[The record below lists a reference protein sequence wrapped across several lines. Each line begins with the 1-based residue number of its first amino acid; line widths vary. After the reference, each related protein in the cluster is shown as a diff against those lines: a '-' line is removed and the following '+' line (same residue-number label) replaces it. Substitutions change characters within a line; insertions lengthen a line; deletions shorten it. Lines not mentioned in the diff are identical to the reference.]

1 MYVYEHFAQNTRLED
16 VYNCLMMDMKQ
27 CQEDDV
33 NVLVF
38 LLPHIYKEV
47 SAEQKPPYCL

>member
-1 MYVYEHFAQNTRLED
+1 MYVYEHFAQNTRLEE

-33 NVLVF
+33 NALVF
-38 LLPHIYKEV
+38 LLPHLYKEV
-47 SAEQKPPYCL
+47 NVIKISGR